1 MRLALGTPSWIRS
14 RGAAMNGEDERRI
27 EAARSDGQAVVAI
40 EADGRFA
47 GWIALS
53 DTLREDAAAIIAEL
67 RLRGINKML
76 LLTGDHAAAAGKMA
90 AASGID
96 IVESNLLPED
106 KVSLV
111 MSHVDASTAISMV
124 GDGVNDAAA
133 LKSATVG
140 IAMGG
145 MGSDIAVEAA
155 DIVLMRDDIRML
167 PYLVTMSRR
176 TLANIRVN
184 IAASLLINGV
194 AIALAATGD
203 LGPALGALVHN
214 AGSFFVVGHAAL
226 LLRCRPDAATLLAR
240 SEG

>member
-1 MRLALGTPSWIRS
+1 
-14 RGAAMNGEDERRI
+14 
-27 EAARSDGQAVVAI
+27 
-40 EADGRFA
+40 
-47 GWIALS
+47 
-53 DTLREDAAAIIAEL
+53 
-67 RLRGINKML
+67 
-76 LLTGDHAAAAGKMA
+76 
-90 AASGID
+90 
-96 IVESNLLPED
+96 
-106 KVSLV
+106 
-111 MSHVDASTAISMV
+111 
-124 GDGVNDAAA
+124 
-133 LKSATVG
+133 
-140 IAMGG
+140 MGG

-226 LLRCRPDAATLLAR
+226 LLRCRPDAATPLAR